1 MFAKAYP
8 ILRLPRRFT
17 VFDYAIPEGTSV
29 SVGDVIQIPFR
40 HRTVLGVVKSITES
54 TSEKRVLDITSGSI
68 GFTIPEIDLA
78 RIETIASEL
87 GQSISSILN
96 VAYEGLNPYP
106 PSKDFPSRRNNENIG
121 HSKASP
127 KIDLETIASVHTV
140 IDRLKTDRTI
150 ALACDDETFC
160 VLAHA
165 ICKTTTN
172 QVVILAPRERD
183 ARLIAGM
190 LSQFVPSILTGKI
203 PPRDRNRILRSWRNG
218 DTRILVGTRQ
228 SVLAAAQSLGAV
240 LVYQSGCEDHGSP
253 LRNPHIDSV
262 RVAEAL
268 AQSAN
273 SIFVSA
279 DVFPTPSATLPLLVT
294 NDGTDPAL
302 VDVVHKGENSPY
314 PLMSQTLLES
324 IKLALQSQKRVLLSF
339 NRKGVAKRME
349 CKACGHVPFC
359 GTCGSLPMVRLDD
372 LLCTACGT
380 EMWRPTTCPACGS
393 PKIGLK
399 SIGGAKIADDLH
411 KAFPEATIGHI
422 QKGRIDHN
430 ANIILATEFFFS
442 SVIEPFATYNFGVVA
457 EILGDLS
464 FTPGDYRGAEIT
476 ARKIARL
483 RHLAYREH
491 AECIIQTLT
500 RDRLQSLLGAEYVN
514 RVELEARKKYSLP
527 PFGIV
532 VEFEGETKE
541 TLPIEIGNRIL
552 VRDDATH
559 RLYAKIDHETFIIWQ
574 KLFPTIPD
582 SIKIRVSE

>member
-1 MFAKAYP
+1 MYANVIP

-17 VFDYAIPEGTSV
+17 VFDYAIPDGTSV

-40 HRTVLGVVKSITES
+40 NRTVLGVVKSIS
-54 TSEKRVLDITSGSI
+54 NSSDEKRTLDIASGSI

-78 RIETIASEL
+78 RIETIAAEL
-87 GQSISSILN
+87 GQSASSILN

-106 PSKDFPSRRNNENIG
+106 IVETARHAASESPSI
-121 HSKASP
+121 SP
-127 KIDLETIASVHTV
+127 KIDQETIANVYT
-140 IDRLKTDRTI
+140 ILDRCKTDRAI

-165 ICKTTTN
+165 ICKTTTK
-172 QVVILAPRERD
+172 QIVVLVPRERD
-183 ARLIAGM
+183 ARFIAGM
-190 LSQFVPSILTGKI
+190 LSKFSPSILTGKVL
-203 PPRDRNRILRSWRNG
+203 PRDRNRILRSWQNG
-218 DTRILVGTRQ
+218 ATRILVGTRQ
-228 SVLAAAQSLGAV
+228 SVLVAPQSLGAV
-240 LVYQSGCEDHGSP
+240 LVYQSGCDDHQSP
-253 LRNPHIDSV
+253 LRNPHIDAV
-262 RVAEAL
+262 RAAEAL
-268 AQSAN
+268 AKTSG

-279 DVFPTPSATLPLLVT
+279 DVFPPPSATLPLHVAI
-294 NDGTDPAL
+294 DGTNPTL
-302 VDVVHKGENSPY
+302 VDVMHKGENSPY
-314 PLMSQTLLES
+314 PLISQTLLES
-324 IKLALQSQKRVLLSF
+324 IKLALQSQKKVLLSF

-380 EMWRPTTCPACGS
+380 EMWKPTTCPACGS

-422 QKGRIDHN
+422 QKGQIDRN
-430 ANIILATEFFFS
+430 ADILLATEFFFS
-442 SVIEPFATYNFGVVA
+442 SVLEPFASYNFGVVA
-457 EILGDLS
+457 EILGDLA
-464 FTPGDYRGAEIT
+464 FMPGDYRGAEIT

-483 RHLAYREH
+483 RHLAHREH

-514 RVELEARKKYSLP
+514 RIELEARKKYTLP

-532 VEFEGETKE
+532 VEFEGTTKE
-541 TLPIEIGNRIL
+541 NLPAEIGNRVL
-552 VRDDATH
+552 LRDDATH
-559 RLYAKIDHETFIIWQ
+559 CLYAKIDHETFVIWQ
-574 KLFPTIPD
+574 KLFHTISD

>member
-1 MFAKAYP
+1 MYAKVFP
-8 ILRLPRRFT
+8 ILRLPRRFR
-17 VFDYAIPEGTSV
+17 VFDYSIPDGTSV
-29 SVGDVIQIPFR
+29 SIGDVIQIPFR
-40 HRTVLGVVKSITES
+40 HRTVLGVVKSIGES

-68 GFTIPEIDLA
+68 GFTVSEIDLT
-78 RIETIASEL
+78 RIETIASEI
-87 GQSISSILN
+87 GQSVSSILN
-96 VAYEGLNPYP
+96 VAYEGLSPYP
-106 PSKDFPSRRNNENIG
+106 PSKDFPSRKNNENIG
-121 HSKASP
+121 QSKASP
-127 KIDLETIASVHTV
+127 KIDLETIASVHAV
-140 IDRLKTDRTI
+140 IDRLKADRAI

-165 ICKTTTN
+165 MCKTVAD
-172 QVVILAPRERD
+172 QIVILVPRERD
-183 ARLIAGM
+183 ARFIAGM
-190 LSQFVPSILTGKI
+190 LSQFTPLILTGKI

-228 SVLAAAQSLGAV
+228 SVLMAPQSLGAV

-268 AQSAN
+268 AKSAG

-279 DVFPTPSATLPLLVT
+279 DVFPAPSATLPLLVA
-294 NDGTDPAL
+294 NDGADPAL
-302 VDVVHKGENSPY
+302 IDVVHKGENSPY
-314 PLMSQTLLES
+314 PLISQTLLES
-324 IKLALQSQKRVLLSF
+324 VKLALQSQKKVLLSF
-339 NRKGVAKRME
+339 NRKGVAKRIE

-380 EMWRPTTCPACGS
+380 EMWRPTACPACGS
-393 PKIGLK
+393 SKIGLK

-422 QKGRIDHN
+422 QKGRIDRS
-430 ANIILATEFFFS
+430 ADIVLATEFFFS
-442 SVIEPFATYNFGVVA
+442 SVVEPFAAYNFGVIA

-483 RHLAYREH
+483 RHLAHREH
-491 AECIIQTLT
+491 AECLIQTLT

-527 PFGIV
+527 PFGVV
-532 VEFEGETKE
+532 VEFEGATRES
-541 TLPIEIGNRIL
+541 LPPDIASRVSDRGERL
-552 VRDDATH
+552 V
-559 RLYAKIDHETFIIWQ
+559 AKIDHETFTVWQ